1 MILLSKYPNAKIHI
15 FSWTDPKLEIYS
27 HNIIYHIVNSGERF
41 IDDFNCLVHAD
52 ILIAGSSAFSI
63 SAGMFNKNTT
73 IINDNIHKLSYM
85 YAPVP
90 LSWIQNS
97 IDILGE

>member
-27 HNIIYHIVNSGERF
+27 NNIIYHIVNSGERF
-41 IDDFNCLVHAD
+41 IEDFNCLVHAD

-63 SAGMFNKNTT
+63 SAGMFNKNIT

-90 LSWIQNS
+90 SSWIKNS